1 MPAMGVLTDRH
12 TRDFKTRQKLD
23 GMLSP
28 VWEHQGRLLK
38 GGDTG
43 LSIKEC
49 TGVRQA
55 KTVSLNNTASSY
67 HEHSGL
73 KVYWWGGEEGERQRE
88 RVIEKMMAFE
98 LDLER

>member
-1 MPAMGVLTDRH
+1 MPAMGVLTDRYIH
-12 TRDFKTRQKLD
+12 NFKTRQKLD

-38 GGDTG
+38 GGATG
-43 LSIKEC
+43 LNIKEC
-49 TGVRQA
+49 TGVQQA

-73 KVYWWGGEEGERQRE
+73 KVYWWGGEEGDRQRE
-88 RVIEKMMAFE
+88 TVTEKMMAFE
-98 LDLER
+98 LDLQR

>member
-43 LSIKEC
+43 LNINI
-49 TGVRQA
+49 TGVQQA

-73 KVYWWGGEEGERQRE
+73 KVYWWGGEEGE
-88 RVIEKMMAFE
+88 
-98 LDLER
+98 

>member
-12 TRDFKTRQKLD
+12 TYDFKTRQKLD

-43 LSIKEC
+43 LNINI
-49 TGVRQA
+49 TGVQQA

-73 KVYWWGGEEGERQRE
+73 KVYWWGGEEGKKQRE
-88 RVIEKMMAFE
+88 RVVEKMMAFE